1 MAPSTMAQEMAEKF
15 SFRKE
20 ILNIPNM
27 LTIGRVLIIPVVL
40 YYLAQDTPRS
50 SVIAMIL
57 FSAAS
62 ITDAVDGWLARKWK
76 IITRTGKFLDPL
88 ADKLLVMAILI
99 MMVPMGRI
107 DAWVVILLL
116 AREITIT
123 ALRSFAADEHIIIGA
138 DTGGKIKAALQM
150 VGILFL
156 CLHFKYPLELIWFH
170 PVIDYHVVGYWM
182 ILVSLGFSLT
192 SALGYFKALYGP
204 SESSA

>member
-1 MAPSTMAQEMAEKF
+1 MAEKR

-40 YYLAQDTPRS
+40 YYLAQDTPKS
-50 SVIAMIL
+50 SMIAMVL

-62 ITDAVDGWLARKWK
+62 VTDAVDGWLARKWK
-76 IITRTGKFLDPL
+76 IVTITGKFLDPL
-88 ADKLLVMAILI
+88 ADKLLVMALLIL
-99 MMVPMGRI
+99 MVPMGRI
-107 DAWVVILLL
+107 HAWVVILLL
-116 AREITIT
+116 SREITIT
-123 ALRSFAADEHIIIGA
+123 ALRSFAADEGLIIAA

-156 CLHFKYPLELIWFH
+156 CVHFKYPLELIWFH

-182 ILVSLGFSLT
+182 ILVSLGFSLF
-192 SALGYFKALYGP
+192 SAVGYFKALYGP
-204 SESSA
+204 PSTEAQS